1 MGTYADIYGEIDIPR
16 ERMPELTERML
27 TVMRLGGMMNFDFH
41 HLFGTELALPK
52 PPVLDKDK
60 NRIFSDYCYFDRL
73 GFWEPAGFDA
83 DACRVFSCKIGTAAF
98 NGVVMAMYTLF
109 VLYSRKP
116 CLALLDGRF
125 FDTTPAI
132 GWLNH
137 ILGTQYT
144 SGPSASPVAP
154 VNSEEYLRVPGDERA
169 YWWREGGDVEFSP
182 EMRRW
187 LGELRREYFKI
198 AAYPGPTPA
207 NYEKI
212 LMDALTQAQD
222 DWEVFFFASAFDEF
236 MAHSEHRDVQAA
248 IVLLTRLFDGYA
260 PEGNCSP
267 GPDTSGTRAGAG
279 TTTISG
285 PMLSSCILPCR
296 GTRSCGGKYLN
307 FNCQEGHT

>member
-1 MGTYADIYGEIDIPR
+1 MGTYADIYGEIDIPC
-16 ERMPELTERML
+16 EQMPELTERML

-41 HLFGTELALPK
+41 HLFGAELALLK
-52 PPVLDKDK
+52 PPALDKDK

-83 DACRVFSCKIGTAAF
+83 NDCRVFSCKIGTAAF

-132 GWLNH
+132 GWLNY
-137 ILGTQYT
+137 ILGTQYA
-144 SGPSASPVAP
+144 SGLSAFPVEP

-187 LGELRREYFKI
+187 LGELRREYFEI

-207 NYEKI
+207 NYAKI
-212 LMDALTQAQD
+212 LIETLARASTELD
-222 DWEVFFFASAFDEF
+222 VFFFASVFEEF
-236 MAHSEHRDVQAA
+236 IAHSEHRDAQAA

-260 PEGNCSP
+260 PGGELFSRPGYVWDTGWSRHNDNFGAYALKLYFAVLGNP
-267 GPDTSGTRAGAG
+267 ELR
-279 TTTISG
+279 
-285 PMLSSCILPCR
+285 R
-296 GTRSCGGKYLN
+296 KV
-307 FNCQEGHT
+307 FKF

>member
-1 MGTYADIYGEIDIPR
+1 MGTYANIYGEIDIPR

-41 HLFGTELALPK
+41 HLFGTELALLK
-52 PPVLDKDK
+52 PPALDKDK

-83 DACRVFSCKIGTAAF
+83 NACRVFSCKIGTAAF

-132 GWLNH
+132 GWLNY
-137 ILGTQYT
+137 ILGTQYA
-144 SGPSASPVAP
+144 SGPSAFPVEP

-187 LGELRREYFKI
+187 LGELRREYFEI

-207 NYEKI
+207 NYAKI
-212 LMDALTQAQD
+212 LIETLARASTELD
-222 DWEVFFFASAFDEF
+222 VFFFASVFEEF
-236 MAHSEHRDVQAA
+236 IAHSEHRDAQAA

-260 PEGNCSP
+260 PGGELFSRPGYTWDTGWSRHNDKFGAYALKLYFAVLGNP
-267 GPDTSGTRAGAG
+267 ELR
-279 TTTISG
+279 
-285 PMLSSCILPCR
+285 R
-296 GTRSCGGKYLN
+296 KV
-307 FNCQEGHT
+307 FKF